1 MAILKTVHTQRH
13 KNSMHALSC
22 LCSAMLAVSS
32 KYPTHG
38 STAAGITNAAK
49 IDENN
54 STGLSEILLIEVI
67 IVKI

>member
-1 MAILKTVHTQRH
+1 
-13 KNSMHALSC
+13 
-22 LCSAMLAVSS
+22 MLAVSS